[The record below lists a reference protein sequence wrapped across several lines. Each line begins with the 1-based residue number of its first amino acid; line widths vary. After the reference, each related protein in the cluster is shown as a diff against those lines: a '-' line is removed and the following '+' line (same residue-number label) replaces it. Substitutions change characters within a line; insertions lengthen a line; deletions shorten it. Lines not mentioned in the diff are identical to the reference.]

1 MAEEIGTTEIAI
13 EPQVTTTPKTTPT
26 MGAKLKKPLLN
37 KLNKMDPGELRHLV
51 ADMQSKLDQVED
63 TNVDL
68 RVQLANAVEERD
80 ILKKKADGAD
90 EAELKHIYDQ
100 LLYKDTRIMDLNQI
114 IMERERRIIDL
125 QEAFSEQGQVARS
138 KQLAVLLL
146 GKRLQELDAPPRER
160 KDVGTTTDD
169 SSAAGG
175 ARAAAGASRWA
186 TPTKRDGGS
195 SRARSP
201 QRNASP
207 GRAIPQLL
215 RAG

>member
-1 MAEEIGTTEIAI
+1 M
-13 EPQVTTTPKTTPT
+13 
-26 MGAKLKKPLLN
+26 
-37 KLNKMDPGELRHLV
+37 
-51 ADMQSKLDQVED
+51 
-63 TNVDL
+63 
-68 RVQLANAVEERD
+68 

-100 LLYKDTRIMDLNQI
+100 LLYKDTRIMELNQM

-169 SSAAGG
+169 SGAAGG

-186 TPTKRDGGS
+186 TPTKRDGCS